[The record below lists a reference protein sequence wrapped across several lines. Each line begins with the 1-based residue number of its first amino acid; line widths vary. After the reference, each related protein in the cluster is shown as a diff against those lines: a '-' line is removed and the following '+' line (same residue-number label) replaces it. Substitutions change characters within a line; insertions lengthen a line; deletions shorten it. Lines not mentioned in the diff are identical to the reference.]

1 MMDAFRIW
9 LIGLM
14 AVSLILTVL
23 STLLPEGSIKKI
35 AGVTGGL
42 VLLLTILRGVS
53 RLDLSGLRLSYDDC
67 AQEIDRQM
75 ESYRLQSSR
84 DMESLIQVR
93 CGAYIS
99 EQAQTLGLSCSPRVE
114 TEWTEEN
121 IPVPVAVTMD
131 IPYHAKLSELI
142 SENLGIDAE
151 NQKWVTSEG

>member
-53 RLDLSGLRLSYDDC
+53 RLDLAGLRLSYDDC

-75 ESYRLQSSR
+75 EAYRLQSSR
-84 DMESLIQVR
+84 HMASLIQAR

-99 EQAQTLGLSCSPRVE
+99 EQPQTLGLSCSPRVE

>member
-1 MMDAFRIW
+1 MEAFRIW

-23 STLLPEGSIKKI
+23 STLLPEGSVKKI

-53 RLDLSGLRLSYDDC
+53 RLDLAGLRLSYDDC
-67 AQEIDRQM
+67 AQEIERQM
-75 ESYRLQSSR
+75 ESYRLQSSK
-84 DMESLIQVR
+84 DMESLIQER
-93 CGAYIS
+93 CSAYIS
-99 EQAQTLGLSCSPRVE
+99 EQAQALGLSCSPRVE

-121 IPVPVAVTMD
+121 IPMPVAVAMD
-131 IPYHAKLSELI
+131 IPYHAKLSEYI
-142 SENLGIDAE
+142 AENLGIDAE

>member
-53 RLDLSGLRLSYDDC
+53 RLDLAGLRLSYDDC
-67 AQEIDRQM
+67 AQEIDRQI

-84 DMESLIQVR
+84 DMVSLIQAR

>member
-53 RLDLSGLRLSYDDC
+53 RLDLAGLRLSYDDC

-75 ESYRLQSSR
+75 ESYRLQSSK
-84 DMESLIQVR
+84 DMESLIQAR

-99 EQAQTLGLSCSPRVE
+99 EHAQTLGLSCSPRVE

>member
-53 RLDLSGLRLSYDDC
+53 RLDQVHRLLLILFC
-67 AQEIDRQM
+67 A
-75 ESYRLQSSR
+75 
-84 DMESLIQVR
+84 
-93 CGAYIS
+93 A
-99 EQAQTLGLSCSPRVE
+99 
-114 TEWTEEN
+114 
-121 IPVPVAVTMD
+121 PV
-131 IPYHAKLSELI
+131 L
-142 SENLGIDAE
+142 
-151 NQKWVTSEG
+151 